1 MSDSLEPANDA
12 EWTSAVTP
20 SPSPQPSP
28 DGEGGDLEIQALLGF
43 EPAPRKRVVEGAW
56 TPDLQ
61 REFIARLAVTGSIG
75 RAAEEMGKTDSGV
88 RKLYRSP
95 GGAGFRAAW
104 HSAVELAKR
113 RKGAATVT
121 DEPAAPGS
129 RPPSLDGRR
138 KHRHF
143 GSLPGAGDGEEGR
156 MVNEYGEWEDEGS
169 LRRRA
174 DEARDSISRKL
185 LAARRLYLQE
195 ISASAG
201 KRAAFEIL
209 TLYPIDW
216 GKAAEL
222 EPQDDEPWRRVSM
235 RKPDMLLTAENG
247 WLGDVAHGRDKKA
260 ELMRAIDEHRAA
272 EGLPPVDWGEST
284 ERNEDD
290 A

>member
-28 DGEGGDLEIQALLGF
+28 EGEGGDEEIQALLQF
-43 EPAPRKRVVEGAW
+43 EPAPRKRVVDGAW
-56 TPDLQ
+56 TPELQ

-75 RAAEEMGKTDSGV
+75 RSAEEMGKTDSGV

-121 DEPAAPGS
+121 DEAAVPGS

-143 GSLPGAGDGEEGR
+143 GPLPQAGEGEPGQ
-156 MVNEYGEWEDEGS
+156 MLNEYGEWEDEGS
-169 LRRRA
+169 LRQRA
-174 DEARDSISRKL
+174 DEARDSVSRKL

-195 ISASAG
+195 ISGSAG

-209 TLYPIDW
+209 TELPVDW
-216 GKAAEL
+216 ERAKRL
-222 EPQDDEPWRRVSM
+222 EPQPDEPWRRVSM
-235 RKPDMLLTAENG
+235 RQPDMLLTAENG
-247 WLGDVAHGRDKKA
+247 WIGDVAGGRDKKA

-272 EGLPPVDWGEST
+272 EGLPAVKWSEST